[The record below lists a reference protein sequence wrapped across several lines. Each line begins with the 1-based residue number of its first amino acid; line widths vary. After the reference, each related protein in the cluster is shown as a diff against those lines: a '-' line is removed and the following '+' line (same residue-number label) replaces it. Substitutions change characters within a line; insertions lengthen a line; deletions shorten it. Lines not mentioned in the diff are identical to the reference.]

1 METSW
6 KQGDAMQWSLL
17 VQFQKA
23 LIKIGKN
30 GSLMA
35 LSLAPK
41 YLSVVEFLGSFIG
54 CFVI

>member
-41 YLSVVEFLGSFIG
+41 
-54 CFVI
+54 